1 MAYGCWF
8 HGLSR
13 MPAGA
18 VALVGLL
25 NPVTGT
31 ALGVAFAGEAFGWPQ
46 ALGMAL
52 VLGGV
57 VAGQRRTPTA
67 TAQAARAGTPP
78 AAP

>member
-1 MAYGCWF
+1 
-8 HGLSR
+8 

-31 ALGVAFAGEAFGWPQ
+31 ALGVAFAAEAFGWPQ
-46 ALGMAL
+46 ALGMVL

-57 VAGQRRTPTA
+57 VVGQRRAPA
-67 TAQAARAGTPP
+67 PAP
-78 AAP
+78 AAPPPQPVEPAVAR